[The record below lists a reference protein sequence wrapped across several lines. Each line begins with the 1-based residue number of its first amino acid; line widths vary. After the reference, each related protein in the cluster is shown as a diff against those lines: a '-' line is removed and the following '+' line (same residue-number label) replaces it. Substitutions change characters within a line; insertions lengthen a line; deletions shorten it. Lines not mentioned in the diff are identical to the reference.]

1 MPKIVRG
8 LLAAVAV
15 IGMALG
21 AAACGPGH
29 AQPKKSST
37 GPGGY

>member
-29 AQPKKSST
+29 PQPKKST
-37 GPGGY
+37 QAPGGY